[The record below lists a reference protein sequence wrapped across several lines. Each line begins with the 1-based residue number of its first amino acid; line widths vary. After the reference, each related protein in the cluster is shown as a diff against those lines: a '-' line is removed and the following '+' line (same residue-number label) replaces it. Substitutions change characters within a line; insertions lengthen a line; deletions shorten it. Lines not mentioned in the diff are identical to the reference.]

1 MKVEKEFTDKHRCNI
16 SRRNFLSGAAATAAF
31 AIVPRHVLAQTGGVT
46 PSEKINVG
54 IIGVGGQG
62 TGDMQEL
69 LEFTELQIVAI
80 ADPVKRCDYS
90 KWWYKTDCGREPAR
104 EIVEQHY
111 AEQKQSGVYKGCN
124 TYADFREMLEK
135 EKLDAV
141 LVATTDNLHA
151 PAAMAAMKK
160 GLHVYCEKPLTHTID
175 EARQMANLAREK
187 KLATQM
193 GNAGQASE
201 GTRRVAEFIADGAIG
216 PVREVHDWTNRP
228 VWPQGIDRPKDT
240 PPVPEWIDWDLWL
253 GPAPSRPYHPVYLP
267 VAWRGWWDFGTGAL
281 GDMGCHTFDPI
292 FRALKLQHPVSVEA
306 CYANQ
311 FPVDFSE
318 YKPVETFPHA
328 SIVRYEFP
336 ARAEFPA
343 LNLTWYD
350 GWLRPP
356 RPAELEDKRIM
367 AKSGVLYVG
376 DKGKMLEGRII
387 PESKMQQYKQPPRT
401 LPRSPGHYNEWVNA
415 IKGGPPA
422 GANFEFASLV
432 TQVVLLGN
440 IALRFPNTRLKWDGP
455 NMKITNVPE
464 ANNYIQRQ
472 YRDGWNL

>member
-1 MKVEKEFTDKHRCNI
+1 MKVEKEFTDKHSYNI
-16 SRRNFLSGAAATAAF
+16 SRRNFLRGAAATAAF
-31 AIVPRHVLAQTGGVT
+31 TIVPRHVLAQTGDVK

-62 TGDMQEL
+62 TEDMQQL
-69 LEFTELQIVAI
+69 LEFTELQIVAV

-90 KWWYKTDCGREPAR
+90 KWWYKTDRGREPAR
-104 EIVEQHY
+104 EIIEQRY
-111 AEQKQSGVYKGCN
+111 AEQKRSGVYKGCN

-216 PVREVHDWTNRP
+216 PVREVYDWTNRP

-240 PPVPEWIDWDLWL
+240 PPVPEWVDWDLWL
-253 GPAPSRPYHPVYLP
+253 GPAPSRPYHPLYLP

-292 FRALKLQHPVSVEA
+292 FRALKLRHPVSVEA
-306 CYANQ
+306 CYANEV
-311 FPVDFSE
+311 PVDLSE
-318 YKPVETFPHA
+318 YKPVETYPHA

-336 ARAEFPA
+336 ARADFPA
-343 LNLTWYD
+343 LNLSWYD

-356 RPAELEDKRIM
+356 RPAELEDKRKM
-367 AKSGVLYVG
+367 ANSGVLYVG
-376 DKGKMLEGRII
+376 DKGKILEGRII
-387 PESKMQQYKQPPRT
+387 PESKMKQYKQPPKT

-415 IKGGPPA
+415 IKGGPPP
-422 GANFEFASLV
+422 GANFEFASVV

-440 IALRFPNTRLKWDGP
+440 IALRFPNTKLKWDGE
-455 NMKITNVPE
+455 NMKITNVSE
-464 ANNYIQRQ
+464 ANNYIHRQ